1 MPYIYK
7 ITNNINGK
15 IYIGMTYRT
24 IQERWKEHQNDCNR
38 RQAENRPLYRAMNK
52 YGIENFS
59 IEVLEKT
66 DNPEERERYWIERLG
81 SFKYGYNATLG
92 GDGKPYVDYN
102 LVIKTYKEVQNIAE
116 VSRILNIDVSTI
128 SKILHRNKI
137 EIKSSTEIVKEKYG
151 KPVGMYNDAGELLK
165 TFSTLTDA
173 ARYLIEQNKVPFYS
187 ALKGITAHIG
197 KVCNGKRKTAYKYIW
212 KYI

>member
-24 IQERWKEHQNDCNR
+24 VQERWKEHKNDCSR
-38 RQAENRPLYRAMNK
+38 KQAENRPLYRAMSK
-52 YGIENFS
+52 YGVENFS
-59 IEVLEKT
+59 IETIEKT
-66 DNPEERERYWIERLG
+66 NQPEERERYWIEQLG

-92 GDGKPYVDYN
+92 GDGKPYIDYD

-116 VSRILNIDVSTI
+116 VSRILNIDASTI

-137 EIKSSTEIVKEKYG
+137 EVKSSAEIAKEKCG
-151 KPVGMYNDAGELLK
+151 KSVGMYNNAGELLK
-165 TFSTLTDA
+165 TFSTLADA
-173 ARYLIEQNKVPFYS
+173 ARYLIESNKVPSYS
-187 ALKGITAHIG
+187 TLKGIAAHIG
-197 KVCNGKRKTAYKYIW
+197 QVCKGKRKTAYKYIW

>member
-1 MPYIYK
+1 
-7 ITNNINGK
+7 
-15 IYIGMTYRT
+15 MTYRT
-24 IQERWKEHQNDCNR
+24 VQERWKEHQNDCNR

-151 KPVGMYNDAGELLK
+151 KPVGMYNNAGELLK

-173 ARYLIEQNKVPFYS
+173 ARYLIEQNKVPSYS
-187 ALKGITAHIG
+187 TLKGITAHIG

>member
-24 IQERWKEHQNDCNR
+24 IQERWKEHQNDCSR
-38 RQAENRPLYRAMNK
+38 KQTENRPLYRAMNK

-59 IEVLEKT
+59 IEIIEKT
-66 DNPEERERYWIERLG
+66 DYPEERERYWIERLG

-92 GDGKPYVDYN
+92 GDGKPYIDYN

-128 SKILHRNKI
+128 SKILHRNEI

-151 KPVGMYNDAGELLK
+151 KPVGMYNNTGELLK

-173 ARYLIEQNKVPFYS
+173 ARYLIEQNKVPS
-187 ALKGITAHIG
+187 NSVLKGITAHIG

>member
-24 IQERWKEHQNDCNR
+24 IQERWKEHQNDCSR
-38 RQAENRPLYRAMNK
+38 RQVENRPLYRAMNK

-59 IEVLEKT
+59 IEIIEKT
-66 DNPEERERYWIERLG
+66 NQPEERERYWIEQLG

-92 GDGKPYVDYN
+92 GDGKPYIDYN

-137 EIKSSTEIVKEKYG
+137 KIKSSTEIIKEKYG
-151 KPVGMYNDAGELLK
+151 KPVGMYSNTGELLK

-173 ARYLIEQNKVPFYS
+173 ARYLIESNKVPSYS
-187 ALKGITAHIG
+187 TLKGIAAHIG
-197 KVCNGKRKTAYKYIW
+197 QVCKGKRKTAYKYIW